1 MLVACLVVVTAA
13 NKFFNSIMGRR
24 RTSYKTLPVEF
35 LKLNIFAAVQDLIIS
50 FYTQKVS
57 LFKCPPPFRPMLP
70 HFVCSGDG
78 TAGTGNQKAAGS
90 TFDY

>member
-24 RTSYKTLPVEF
+24 RNELYKTLPVEF

-50 FYTQKVS
+50 FNTQKVS
-57 LFKCPPPFRPMLP
+57 LFKCPPFWPMLP
-70 HFVCSGDG
+70 HLVCSGDG
-78 TAGTGNQKAAGS
+78 TGTGNQKFAGS
-90 TFDY
+90 TLDY